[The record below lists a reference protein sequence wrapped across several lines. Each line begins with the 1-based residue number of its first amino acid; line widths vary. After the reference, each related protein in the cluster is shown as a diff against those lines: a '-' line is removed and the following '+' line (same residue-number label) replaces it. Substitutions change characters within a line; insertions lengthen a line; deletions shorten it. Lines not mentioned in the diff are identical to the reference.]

1 MPVKYID
8 PVLMPVLESVCD
20 PEIPVIS
27 VIDMG
32 IVHEATFMDGIVKL
46 VITPTY
52 TGCPAMD
59 MITVNLKS
67 AMQDAGYN
75 DVTVSLVLSPAW
87 TTDDMTAGGKEK
99 LRKYGIAPPVEK
111 TSDKSFLGDE
121 SRIVPCPQCGSTK
134 TELVSLFGSTACK
147 SMYKCLD
154 CKEPFDYFKCH

>member
-1 MPVKYID
+1 MPVKFID
-8 PVLMPVLESVCD
+8 PVLLPILESVCD
-20 PEIPVIS
+20 PEIPVLS

-32 IVHEATFMDGIVKL
+32 IIHEATIHDGYVYL

-75 DVTVSLVLSPAW
+75 NVKVNLVLSPAW
-87 TTDDMTAGGKEK
+87 TTDDMTAIAKVK

-111 TSDKSFLGDE
+111 TYDKSFLLDE
-121 SRIVPCPQCGSTK
+121 ERIVPCPQCGSAN

-147 SMYKCLD
+147 SMYKCLE